1 MVIRLAIAAILP
13 LIWRDLFIRLFRT
26 QLRVG
31 LVYSIQCLVLL
42 ISLTTDHQ
50 TTDRLISDRQ
60 ITDLQTMDKKELE
73 QTVEE
78 LELKTE
84 QTERTEQTDL
94 TIDKMGVRTG
104 G

>member
-1 MVIRLAIAAILP
+1 ME
-13 LIWRDLFIRLFRT
+13 DLKLK
-26 QLRVG
+26 
-31 LVYSIQCLVLL
+31 
-42 ISLTTDHQ
+42 TDQ
-50 TTDRLISDRQ
+50 TE
-60 ITDLQTMDKKELE
+60 QTKDKKELE

-84 QTERTEQTDL
+84 QTEQTDL

>member
-1 MVIRLAIAAILP
+1 MQGGV
-13 LIWRDLFIRLFRT
+13 RT
-26 QLRVG
+26 DGAVEDRV
-31 LVYSIQCLVLL
+31 LK
-42 ISLTTDHQ
+42 TDPE
-50 TTDRLISDRQ
+50 
-60 ITDLQTMDKKELE
+60 QTMDKKELE

-84 QTERTEQTDL
+84 QTEQTDL

>member
-1 MVIRLAIAAILP
+1 
-13 LIWRDLFIRLFRT
+13 
-26 QLRVG
+26 
-31 LVYSIQCLVLL
+31 
-42 ISLTTDHQ
+42 
-50 TTDRLISDRQ
+50 
-60 ITDLQTMDKKELE
+60 MDKKELE

-84 QTERTEQTDL
+84 QTEQTEQTDL